1 MKQAHRNINQ
11 GTAIMKTSLSFTA
24 LALLATGLI
33 MPMQADA
40 ANRQISVNSK
50 LQSFTVNNDAPAG
63 ADVADATPTAPKSK
77 VTPKFFRVNDK
88 PAGADIA
95 DTTADAPQPKVR
107 PKFFRVDD
115 KPAASE
121 EASNDDTPVITPKK
135 KNTFRFRVEDKSE
148 QAATAPAEVGDDDVA
163 SSDSERPANLLNE
176 KVKLVKKVRPAPVEN
191 NDDEAT
197 TDDTDH
203 SAEIAA
209 DAGEDVTAE
218 ASDEPAVKQPGEG
231 KNRMYYYASKQKSY
245 EQIQD
250 DDYAEAEP
258 ATYSYRQEYVPSYR
272 HSYVSN
278 DYAGSS
284 CHQSYNGY

>member
-1 MKQAHRNINQ
+1 MKS
-11 GTAIMKTSLSFTA
+11 TLSFTA

-40 ANRQISVNSK
+40 ANRQISVK
-50 LQSFTVNNDAPAG
+50 GKIQTFTVNNDAPAG
-63 ADVADATPTAPKSK
+63 ADVADATPDAPQPK

-88 PAGADIA
+88 PASAEIA
-95 DTTADAPQPKVR
+95 DATEDAPQPKVT
-107 PKFFRVDD
+107 PKAFRVDD

-121 EASNDDTPVITPKK
+121 EASNDDTPVIAPKK
-135 KNTFRFRVEDKSE
+135 NKTFRFRVEDQSE
-148 QAATAPAEVGDDDVA
+148 QAAAAVDSEDDVA
-163 SSDSERPANLLNE
+163 SSDNDRPANLLNE
-176 KVKLVKKVRPAPVEN
+176 KVKLVKKVRPAPVES
-191 NDDEAT
+191 NDDETT

-218 ASDEPAVKQPGEG
+218 ALDEPALNQPGEG

-245 EQIQD
+245 EQVQE
-250 DDYAEAEP
+250 DDYAQAEP
-258 ATYSYRQEYVPSYR
+258 VTYSYRHNYVPSYR

-278 DYAGSS
+278 YYTGSS
-284 CHQSYNGY
+284 CHHSYNGY